1 MAKKTNKTSHV
12 LNLITGGTTEPEA
25 EKQTSQALPS
35 EQKVVVVDS
44 AKEEQIAGDIR
55 RQLLNEVGDQETE
68 LEKHISEVPDQPEE
82 ASEIPGSRG
91 SSTGESISEESISE
105 ESISEGSLSRERVSD
120 NSTLEESS
128 GKEPVVETPALKT
141 PALEKTD
148 TAPQNAD
155 AVPEEEIPYRMINV
169 MEEIL
174 SPEVVRAEMEKYGVC
189 LCSRCQADVLALLLT
204 RLPAKY
210 IVANTTAISPLL
222 SYYKN
227 KFRVNLL
234 TQTIKACTEV
244 REHPRHERKNS
255 YDSEKFADN

>member
-105 ESISEGSLSRERVSD
+105 ESLSGERVSD

>member
-105 ESISEGSLSRERVSD
+105 ESLSGERVSD

-255 YDSEKFADN
+255 YDSKKFADN

>member
-105 ESISEGSLSRERVSD
+105 ESISEGSLSGERVSD

-155 AVPEEEIPYRMINV
+155 AAPEEEIPYRMINV

>member
-105 ESISEGSLSRERVSD
+105 ESISEGSLSGERVSD

-128 GKEPVVETPALKT
+128 GKEPVVET

>member
-91 SSTGESISEESISE
+91 SSTGESISEESL
-105 ESISEGSLSRERVSD
+105 SEGSLSGERVSD

>member
-82 ASEIPGSRG
+82 ASEIPGSKG

-105 ESISEGSLSRERVSD
+105 GSLSGERVSD

-128 GKEPVVETPALKT
+128 GKEPVMET

-155 AVPEEEIPYRMINV
+155 AAPEEEIPYRMINV

>member
-12 LNLITGGTTEPEA
+12 LNLITGGTTDPEA
-25 EKQTSQALPS
+25 EKQTSQASPS
-35 EQKVVVVDS
+35 EQKVVVVEP

-82 ASEIPGSRG
+82 ASEIPGSKG
-91 SSTGESISEESISE
+91 SSTGESIAE
-105 ESISEGSLSRERVSD
+105 ESISEGSLSGERVSD

-155 AVPEEEIPYRMINV
+155 AAPEEEIPYRMINV

-255 YDSEKFADN
+255 YDSKEFADN

>member
-105 ESISEGSLSRERVSD
+105 GSLSGERVSD

>member
-1 MAKKTNKTSHV
+1 
-12 LNLITGGTTEPEA
+12 
-25 EKQTSQALPS
+25 
-35 EQKVVVVDS
+35 
-44 AKEEQIAGDIR
+44 
-55 RQLLNEVGDQETE
+55 
-68 LEKHISEVPDQPEE
+68 
-82 ASEIPGSRG
+82 
-91 SSTGESISEESISE
+91 
-105 ESISEGSLSRERVSD
+105 
-120 NSTLEESS
+120 
-128 GKEPVVETPALKT
+128 
-141 PALEKTD
+141 
-148 TAPQNAD
+148 
-155 AVPEEEIPYRMINV
+155 
-169 MEEIL
+169 
-174 SPEVVRAEMEKYGVC
+174 MEKYGVC

>member
-91 SSTGESISEESISE
+91 SSTGESISEESL
-105 ESISEGSLSRERVSD
+105 SEGSLSGERVSD

-128 GKEPVVETPALKT
+128 GKEPVVETPALKTPALKT